1 MCSSRVT
8 AAFSEHPISLAL
20 QFSAPKSWL
29 NSAPV
34 VCKSQSGAMQGC
46 DDGGV
51 MQGCDDGGVMQG
63 CDDGGVMQGCDDGGS
78 ENGDGCAADC
88 TIETGKQAPSSVSC
102 LRVLS
107 SNYSVASILTV

>member
-29 NSAPV
+29 NSALV
-34 VCKSQSGAMQGC
+34 VCKSQS
-46 DDGGV
+46 GV
-51 MQGCDDGGVMQG
+51 MQGCDDGGT
-63 CDDGGVMQGCDDGGS
+63 

>member
-63 CDDGGVMQGCDDGGS
+63 CDDGGS